1 MTMQGDRRTRPGRTL
16 VGTAWRTVVVLAA
29 AAGAIAAAGWLGSHL
44 IGYDD
49 RLAMVPAVPA
59 AFLIGILTIG
69 YLRARIGFIA
79 VPLLGTLVAALGG
92 AVLLHS
98 QIRRSGSFHATYDD
112 VLFAIGVAAALVS
125 IVVAAVDGHRRPRDP
140 VADTSS

>member
-1 MTMQGDRRTRPGRTL
+1 MQGERKTRPGRTIA
-16 VGTAWRTVVVLAA
+16 GTVWRTVVVLAA
-29 AAGAIAAAGWLGSHL
+29 AACAIAAAAWLGSRL
-44 IGYDD
+44 VGYDD

-59 AFLIGILTIG
+59 AFAIGILTVG

-79 VPLLGTLVAALGG
+79 VPLLGTLFAALGG

-98 QIRRSGSFHATYDD
+98 QIRRSGSFLATYEE

-140 VADTSS
+140 VADTPS